1 MIRNLIP
8 ISPNMAIKAIGADA
22 YRDYGGWLL
31 SSRSWNLKHIPAAP
45 VWAADNDCFSDWNPV
60 RFTRFL
66 KRIQG
71 QPNCLFV
78 NAPDVVCNAKA
89 TLARFAE
96 WQPVIASYGLPVA
109 FTLQNGVTPC
119 DVPWQDIS
127 ALFIGGDTR
136 FKFSRGV
143 KEIIQIAKRRGLWV
157 HNGRVNS
164 GRRINYSNHIAC
176 DSFDGLSYKYSVNI
190 KHDLM
195 YQQHVQRGL
204 PCF

>member
-1 MIRNLIP
+1 MIRNMVPVNPALTT
-8 ISPNMAIKAIGADA
+8 AAIGHDA
-22 YRDYGGWLL
+22 YQQYCGWLI
-31 SSRSWNLKHIPAAP
+31 SSRSWTLSRLPDAP

-71 QPNCLFV
+71 IPNCKFV
-78 NAPDVVCNAKA
+78 NAPDVVCDHAA

-96 WQPVIASYGLPVA
+96 WHPVIKAHDLPVG
-109 FTLQNGVTPC
+109 FVLQNGVTL
-119 DVPWQDIS
+119 DTVPWDSID

-136 FKFSRGV
+136 FKFTHTV
-143 KEIIQIAKRRGLWV
+143 QEIVREGKRRGLWV

-164 GRRINYSNHIAC
+164 GRRITYSIHIGC
-176 DSFDGLSYKYSVNI
+176 DSFDGTSYKYSVNI
-190 KHDLM
+190 KHDLQYM
-195 YQQHVQRGL
+195 QTIQRGL